1 MNNNLVTI
9 LGAVVIGRNE
19 GERLRKCLLS
29 LIGYGIN
36 VVYVDSA
43 STDDS
48 IKFATSIGVKTV
60 QLDMS
65 KPFTAARAR
74 NEGFDSLMEMAGDLE
89 FVQFIDGDCEIVDG
103 WFNKAIAIL
112 RQHDNAAV
120 VCGRRRERFPD
131 ASVFNMFCDIE
142 WNTPI
147 GEVDACGGD
156 ALMRVDQFKA
166 MGGYNPTLI
175 AGEEPELCVRFR
187 LAGFKILRIDAEMT
201 LHDANMHHIRQW
213 WKRAV
218 RTGHAFAEGN
228 ALHGHTSLR
237 HYVRPVRSIFIWGLF
252 LPIVIVI
259 SLIAALW
266 STMTLFIALFGA
278 AGYGKII
285 SKSYVEGRNRGG
297 SARDAL
303 LYGFSIAVAKIPQLI
318 GAFKYYTNRWRG
330 KKTALIEYKMPG
342 EAKTRS

>member
-1 MNNNLVTI
+1 MNKDSLTK

-19 GERLRKCLLS
+19 GERLQKCLLS
-29 LIGYGIN
+29 LTGYGIN

-43 STDDS
+43 STDNS
-48 IKFATSIGVKTV
+48 IEFAKSIGVKTV

-74 NEGFDSLMEMAGDLE
+74 NEGFESLMEMAGDLE
-89 FVQFIDGDCEIVDG
+89 FVQFIDGDCEVMDG
-103 WFNKAIAIL
+103 WFEKAIVKL
-112 RQHDNAAV
+112 SQHDNAAV
-120 VCGRRRERFPD
+120 VCGRRRERYPD
-131 ASVFNMFCDIE
+131 ASIFNKFCDIE

-147 GEVDACGGD
+147 GEADACGGD
-156 ALMRVDQFKA
+156 ALMRTAQVKA

-175 AGEEPELCVRFR
+175 AGEEPELCVRLR
-187 LAGFKILRIDAEMT
+187 LAGYKILRIDAEMT
-201 LHDANMHHIRQW
+201 LHDANMHHIGQW

-218 RTGHAFAEGN
+218 RAGHAFAEGN

-237 HYVRPVRSIFIWGLF
+237 HYARPVRSIFIWGLL
-252 LPIVIVI
+252 LPVVIFI

-266 STMTLFIALFGA
+266 NPMALYIALFGA
-278 AGYGKII
+278 VGYIKII
-285 SKSYVEGRNRGG
+285 RKSYLEGRNRGA

-303 LYGFSIAVAKIPQLI
+303 LYGLSIAAAKSPQLI
-318 GAFKYYTNRWRG
+318 GAFKYYSNRWRG